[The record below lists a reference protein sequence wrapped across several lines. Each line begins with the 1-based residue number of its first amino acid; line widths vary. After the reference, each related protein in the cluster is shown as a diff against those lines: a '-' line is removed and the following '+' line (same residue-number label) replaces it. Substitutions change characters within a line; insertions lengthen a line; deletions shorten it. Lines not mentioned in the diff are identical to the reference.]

1 MTVSKDFTAVLHFQL
16 EEESFMTDEV
26 VVSANR
32 NEVSRREAPVV
43 VNVMSAKLFE
53 TVNST
58 DLAKSKSQAGSVK
71 VVTVR
76 ISSGTT
82 AVTGKA
88 KIKT

>member
-1 MTVSKDFTAVLHFQL
+1 MKRL
-16 EEESFMTDEV
+16 
-26 VVSANR
+26 SAR
-32 NEVSRREAPVV
+32 A
-43 VNVMSAKLFE
+43 
-53 TVNST
+53 
-58 DLAKSKSQAGSVK
+58 AKSKSQAGSMK

>member
-1 MTVSKDFTAVLHFQL
+1 MKRL
-16 EEESFMTDEV
+16 
-26 VVSANR
+26 SA
-32 NEVSRREAPVV
+32 
-43 VNVMSAKLFE
+43 SA
-53 TVNST
+53 
-58 DLAKSKSQAGSVK
+58 AKSKSQAGSVK